1 LEIVQE
7 RSDGVGAAQVRRR
20 RRRRS
25 SSSFKNDAESSE

>member
-25 SSSFKNDAESSE
+25 SSSFKNDAE